1 MSTVCGLTVLR
12 EHAEQITHTAWHGR
26 VKGEGK
32 EEREGDMRGRKERG
46 ELVCVTGVCDA
57 LRDAPRDGPILVSIL
72 VSEVV

>member
-1 MSTVCGLTVLR
+1 LG
-12 EHAEQITHTAWHGR
+12 HGR
-26 VKGEGK
+26 AKGEGK

-46 ELVCVTGVCDA
+46 ELVCVTGFCDA